1 MDDTP
6 ETETVA
12 AVEKKHR
19 IPRLLRWIAAMLA
32 CVLAV
37 VAVTVAVAA
46 FYARLELLDTDRFT
60 DRTAVIA
67 EDEQVRAAIADLVT
81 ETIADAVDFERIAGE
96 AIGSVRG
103 EDPPAAV
110 EDLIASAAEA
120 MRERIAQEVT
130 AFVASQA
137 YLDIWDAAVR
147 EAHASLVS
155 ALRGEN
161 AGAVLAE
168 GDTLALDLGRV
179 VAVVKERL
187 VEADFAPAAHI
198 PQVEAQYVLVESEQ
212 VPELQRYV
220 EQLEWA
226 ATWLPWI
233 GLALLAAAFALA
245 PRRPIAAL
253 VVGGLGAVLAI
264 GALWGLAEGR
274 ARFVARAEDASFAPL
289 TYDAFT
295 SGLRWAYIEML
306 AVGAVLAVVAALVM
320 RKRRG
325 RGEDAAA

>member
-12 AVEKKHR
+12 EEEQRHR
-19 IPRLLRWIAAMLA
+19 IRHLLRWIASMLA

-37 VAVTVAVAA
+37 LAITAAIAA

-67 EDEQVRAAIADLVT
+67 EDERVRAAIADLVT
-81 ETIADAVDFERIAGE
+81 ETIVDAVDLERIAGE
-96 AIGSVRG
+96 AIDSAGGNR
-103 EDPPAAV
+103 PAAV
-110 EDLIASAAEA
+110 DDLIASAAEA
-120 MRERIAQEVT
+120 MRERIAQEVSE
-130 AFVASQA
+130 FVASQA
-137 YLDIWDAAVR
+137 YLDLWDAAVR

-187 VEADFAPAAHI
+187 VEADFAAAAHI

-212 VPELQRYV
+212 VPELQSYV
-220 EQLEWA
+220 ERLEWA
-226 ATWLPWI
+226 AIWLPWI
-233 GLALLAAAFALA
+233 GLALLAAAFVLA
-245 PRRPIAAL
+245 PRKWIAAL
-253 VVGGLGAVLAI
+253 VVGGLSAILAL
-264 GALWGLAEGR
+264 GALLGLAEGR
-274 ARFVARAEDASFAPL
+274 AQFVERAEDADFAPL

-306 AVGAVLAVVAALVM
+306 AAGAVLVVVAALVM
-320 RKRRG
+320 RRRHR